1 MGQTVNAK
9 NMQEKTKM
17 RVIPMGTFPI
27 IIVIE
32 VVVVDKE
39 GKIGISDIFL
49 NLLR

>member
-1 MGQTVNAK
+1 MGQTVKAK

-17 RVIPMGTFPI
+17 IPMGTFPI

-32 VVVVDKE
+32 VVVVVDKE